1 MILVKNVWD
10 SYKYITSE
18 YCLSTK
24 DFMNKTMIS
33 ADEKTP
39 REKYFPGV
47 FSVICL

>member
-24 DFMNKTMIS
+24 DFMKKTMIS

-39 REKYFPGV
+39 GKSISQGF
-47 FSVICL
+47 FSIICL